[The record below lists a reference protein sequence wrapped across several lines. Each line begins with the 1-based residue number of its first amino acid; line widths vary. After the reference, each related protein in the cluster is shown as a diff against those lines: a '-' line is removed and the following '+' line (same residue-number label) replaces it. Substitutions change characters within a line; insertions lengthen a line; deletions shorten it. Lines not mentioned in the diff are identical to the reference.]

1 MRVFLMKVFWGIFA
15 GVALVGFASCAG
27 TQQEAEREVKEE
39 KAGKVETAELDT
51 TAAQTGQKTT
61 KKTENA
67 IPDSYK
73 ALEFLPYSYETP
85 DPLAYRVVLSDSVTG
100 YIVSDTTLPLSSL
113 AIFFRESTVPAEL
126 GEAAAKEVLS
136 GMFRNGGTK
145 ELSPSA
151 LDDSLD
157 FISAKIGGSLGSLSS
172 SVEVNSLSRD
182 FYETALLAREIFTK
196 PAFDSSRLEL
206 QKAAFV
212 EAYEHR
218 FDSPSDVLKALRY
231 KVNYAPSPR
240 LWDVR
245 AEEYAKV
252 SRADL
257 LKAAPGKFNP
267 GRVIFAYAGDLPRDS
282 VLAFLKQYFAGW
294 QVDTT
299 AKRDS
304 AERLKLLR
312 KPGIFAVEREVTQA
326 NISLNQPFLRRPH
339 PDYYPAAVASF
350 ILGGGSF
357 SSRLMERVRSD
368 EGLVYGISSRVGNSF
383 DDTTLTTIFLQTKA
397 DQAPKALEIIFAE
410 IRKLAEGGPTGEEL
424 AQAKKTLIESLP
436 SQFPDAEET
445 AVTFASNEYTGRK
458 FDHYKE
464 YVEEIS
470 AVTAEQVKQMIAKY
484 FDPEKMTISI
494 VGPRA
499 AFEALPNVQVIPI
512 DSLEMRP

>member
-1 MRVFLMKVFWGIFA
+1 MKLLKIFA
-15 GVALVGFASCAG
+15 GFALIGLASCAG
-27 TQQEAEREVKEE
+27 TQAETAKES
-39 KAGKVETAELDT
+39 GKVEPAAKLDV
-51 TAAQTGQKTT
+51 TAAQPEQKTT
-61 KKTENA
+61 QKTEDSLPA
-67 IPDSYK
+67 SYK
-73 ALEFLPYSYETP
+73 ALSFPEFHYETP

-113 AIFFRESTVPAEL
+113 SIFFREATVPSEL

-151 LDDSLD
+151 VDDSLD

-182 FYETALLAREIFTK
+182 FYETALLARDIFTK
-196 PAFDSSRLEL
+196 PAFDSARLEL

-218 FDSPSDVLKALRY
+218 FDSPSDVLRALRY
-231 KVNYAPSPR
+231 KVNYASSPR

-282 VLAFLKQYFAGW
+282 VEAFLKQYFAAW

-312 KPGIFAVEREVTQA
+312 KPGIFAVVREITQA
-326 NISLNQPFLRRPH
+326 NISMNQPFLRRPH

-397 DQAPKALEIIFAE
+397 EQAPKALEIIFAE
-410 IRKLAEGGPTGEEL
+410 IRKLAEGGPTEEEL

-445 AVTFASNEYTGRK
+445 AVTFATNEYTGRK

-464 YVEEIS
+464 YVAEIG
-470 AVTAEQVKQMIAKY
+470 AVTAEQVKEMIAKY

-494 VGPRA
+494 VGPKA
-499 AFEALPNVQVIPI
+499 AWETLPNVQVVPL